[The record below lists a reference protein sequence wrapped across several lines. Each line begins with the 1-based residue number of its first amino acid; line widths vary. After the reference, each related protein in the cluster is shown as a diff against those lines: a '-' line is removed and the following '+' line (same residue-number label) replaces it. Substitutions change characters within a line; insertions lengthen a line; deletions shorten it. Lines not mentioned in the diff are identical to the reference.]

1 MTFKELVKINL
12 PRSILVFCL
21 YILYAVAGS
30 MGEYLFKDSLN
41 NILKGNLNGY
51 LFWTFVQAGME
62 IGTAV
67 LLPIATIAFTRQ
79 TQDYVHKIREEIIEY
94 YYASSEVEKTSKMQ
108 NQLTAN
114 LKLLTTNFATPWV
127 SILSG
132 TLEILIAVILLF
144 TMNWSLILVSA
155 ILLGINFLLPK
166 IMEKKT
172 AQATKNVND
181 KNEKLLNTIE
191 HWFSGLQELRR
202 FSAYERL
209 RRQLHKASDDYAKAN
224 KKNYRYQTTSYLFNG
239 FGNALAQI
247 GISFFAGILFLNH
260 VISFGEFAVAGA
272 FGSAIFSAVWEITH
286 SITLV
291 KSTKTL
297 REEILTLRK
306 KEKRAVK
313 TAAYGVSV
321 ENLKVTYNEGE
332 TITYPN
338 FTIKPGEKV
347 LLTGDSGTG
356 KSTLFK
362 ALLGKIET
370 KCGKIT
376 YFDKESQPITNA
388 SLGYL
393 PQHPI
398 VFPISIKDN
407 ITMFV
412 KRTEKQLMNVV
423 KNVELKSDLD
433 KMPSGIDTVVNLKK
447 NNLSGGQRQK
457 IVLARSEIYNQPFVL
472 MDEVTSAIDQ
482 KATEE
487 IITALL
493 KTDQTILMIAHNFTP
508 ELRAKFDQEIKL
520 AKKGEEE

>member
-1 MTFKELVKINL
+1 MTFKELVKINV
-12 PRSILVFCL
+12 PRSILIFCL

-51 LFWTFVQAGME
+51 LFWTFIQAGME

-79 TQDYVHKIREEIIEY
+79 TQDYVHRIREEIIEH
-94 YYASSEVEKTSKMQ
+94 YYASSEDEKTSKMQ

-114 LKLLTTNFATPWV
+114 LKLLTTNFATPWL

-132 TLEILIAVILLF
+132 TLEILIAVVLLF

-155 ILLGINFLLPK
+155 ILLGINFLLP
-166 IMEKKT
+166 
-172 AQATKNVND
+172 
-181 KNEKLLNTIE
+181 NEKLLNTIE
-191 HWFSGLQELRR
+191 HWFGGLQELRR

-209 RRQLHKASDDYAKAN
+209 RRQLHKASDDYTKAN

-260 VISFGEFAVAGA
+260 VISFGEFAVAGG
-272 FGSAIFSAVWEITH
+272 FGSTIFSAVWEITH

-306 KEKRAVK
+306 KEKQTVK

-321 ENLKVTYNEGE
+321 ENLKFTYDEGE

-393 PQHPI
+393 PQDPI

-508 ELRAKFDQEIKL
+508 ELRAKFDQEIRL

>member
-1 MTFKELVKINL
+1 DYTKSNKI
-12 PRSILVFCL
+12 
-21 YILYAVAGS
+21 
-30 MGEYLFKDSLN
+30 
-41 NILKGNLNGY
+41 
-51 LFWTFVQAGME
+51 
-62 IGTAV
+62 
-67 LLPIATIAFTRQ
+67 
-79 TQDYVHKIREEIIEY
+79 
-94 YYASSEVEKTSKMQ
+94 
-108 NQLTAN
+108 
-114 LKLLTTNFATPWV
+114 
-127 SILSG
+127 
-132 TLEILIAVILLF
+132 
-144 TMNWSLILVSA
+144 
-155 ILLGINFLLPK
+155 
-166 IMEKKT
+166 
-172 AQATKNVND
+172 
-181 KNEKLLNTIE
+181 
-191 HWFSGLQELRR
+191 
-202 FSAYERL
+202 
-209 RRQLHKASDDYAKAN
+209 
-224 KKNYRYQTTSYLFNG
+224 NYRYQSTSYLFNG

-260 VISFGEFAVAGA
+260 VISFGEFAVAGG
-272 FGSAIFSAVWEITH
+272 FGSTIFSAVWEITH

-306 KEKRAVK
+306 KEKQTVK

-321 ENLKVTYNEGE
+321 ENLKFTYDEGE

-338 FTIKPGEKV
+338 ITIKPSEKV
-347 LLTGDSGTG
+347 LLTGDSRTG

-393 PQHPI
+393 PQDPI

-472 MDEVTSAIDQ
+472 MDDVTSAIDQ

-508 ELRAKFDQEIKL
+508 ELRAKFDQEIRF
-520 AKKGEEE
+520 

>member
-1 MTFKELVKINL
+1 
-12 PRSILVFCL
+12 
-21 YILYAVAGS
+21 
-30 MGEYLFKDSLN
+30 
-41 NILKGNLNGY
+41 
-51 LFWTFVQAGME
+51 ME

-79 TQDYVHKIREEIIEY
+79 TQDYVHKIREEIIEH
-94 YYASSEVEKTSKMQ
+94 YYASSEDEKTSKMQ

-114 LKLLTTNFATPWV
+114 LKLLTTNFAMPWV

-132 TLEILIAVILLF
+132 TLEILIAVVLLF

-155 ILLGINFLLPK
+155 ILLAINFLLPK

-191 HWFSGLQELRR
+191 HWFGGLQELRR

-209 RRQLHKASDDYAKAN
+209 RRQLHKASDDYTKAN

-247 GISFFAGILFLNH
+247 GISFFAGILF
-260 VISFGEFAVAGA
+260 
-272 FGSAIFSAVWEITH
+272 
-286 SITLV
+286 

-306 KEKRAVK
+306 KEKQPVK

-321 ENLKVTYNEGE
+321 ENLKVTYDEGE
-332 TITYPN
+332 TLTYPN

-376 YFDKESQPITNA
+376 YFDKESRPITNA
-388 SLGYL
+388 NLGYL
-393 PQHPI
+393 PQDPI

-412 KRTEKQLMNVV
+412 KRTEKQLMNIIN
-423 KNVELKSDLD
+423 NVELKNDLD
-433 KMPSGIDTVVNLKK
+433 KLPSGIDTEVNLKK

-457 IVLARSEIYNQPFVL
+457 IVLARSEIYHQPFVL

>member
-1 MTFKELVKINL
+1 M
-12 PRSILVFCL
+12 FCL

-51 LFWTFVQAGME
+51 LFWTFIQAGME

-79 TQDYVHKIREEIIEY
+79 TQDYVHKIREEIIEH
-94 YYASSEVEKTSKMQ
+94 YYASSEDEKTSKMQ

-114 LKLLTTNFATPWV
+114 LKLLTTNFAMPWV

-132 TLEILIAVILLF
+132 TLEILIAVVLLF

-155 ILLGINFLLPK
+155 ILLAINFLLPK

-191 HWFSGLQELRR
+191 HWFGGLQELRRFSAQELRR

-209 RRQLHKASDDYAKAN
+209 RRQLHKASDDYTKAN

-306 KEKRAVK
+306 KEKQPVK

-321 ENLKVTYNEGE
+321 ENLKVTYDEGE
-332 TITYPN
+332 TLTYPN

-376 YFDKESQPITNA
+376 YFDKESRPITNA
-388 SLGYL
+388 NLGYL
-393 PQHPI
+393 PQDPI

-412 KRTEKQLMNVV
+412 KRTEKQLMNIIN
-423 KNVELKSDLD
+423 NVELKNDLD
-433 KMPSGIDTVVNLKK
+433 KLPSGIDTEVNLKK

-457 IVLARSEIYNQPFVL
+457 IVLARSEIYHQPFVL

-520 AKKGEEE
+520 ARKGEEE

>member
-1 MTFKELVKINL
+1 
-12 PRSILVFCL
+12 
-21 YILYAVAGS
+21 
-30 MGEYLFKDSLN
+30 
-41 NILKGNLNGY
+41 
-51 LFWTFVQAGME
+51 
-62 IGTAV
+62 
-67 LLPIATIAFTRQ
+67 
-79 TQDYVHKIREEIIEY
+79 
-94 YYASSEVEKTSKMQ
+94 MQ

-114 LKLLTTNFATPWV
+114 LKLLTTNFATPWL

-132 TLEILIAVILLF
+132 TLEILIAVVLLF

-191 HWFSGLQELRR
+191 HWFGGLQELRR

-209 RRQLHKASDDYAKAN
+209 RRQLHKASDDYTKAN

-260 VISFGEFAVAGA
+260 VISFGEFAVAGG
-272 FGSAIFSAVWEITH
+272 FGSTIFSAVWEITH

-306 KEKRAVK
+306 KEKQTVK

-321 ENLKVTYNEGE
+321 ENLKFTYDEGE

-393 PQHPI
+393 PQDPI

-508 ELRAKFDQEIKL
+508 ELRAKFDQEIRL